1 MTVTLLTGPPGAGK
15 TTVAALLA
23 ADVGRPTVNL
33 TTDTFYRS
41 IATGFVPP
49 YLAGSQRQNETVA
62 AAIVGAVSAY
72 VRGGYDVLV
81 DGVVGPW
88 FLPPFRAAAARES
101 WDLAYVVLRPDLDVT
116 LARATGRA
124 DAELRDPDAVRSM
137 HAAFADLAD
146 LEPHARDTGAEEPA
160 ATAEALR
167 EALDGGAFRLPRP
180 APGLPELDR
189 AEPPL
194 RADEVTTLRA
204 FLDYHRDTLR
214 WKTAGLT
221 AVQLS
226 TPHPPSSLTL
236 GGLVKHL
243 AYVESNWFSEVLHG
257 EAPVPPFDTA
267 DWDADPDWEF
277 HSAADDSPEELRR
290 ILDAAV
296 ADSDRRIDAEL
307 AAHGLDGVSARE
319 SRRPGEGAFS
329 LRWILVHMIEEYA
342 RHNGHADLLREAVD
356 GVTGE

>member
-1 MTVTLLTGPPGAGK
+1 MITILTGPPGAGK
-15 TTVAALLA
+15 TTVAALLS
-23 ADVGRPTVNL
+23 ADSSRPTVNL

-41 IATGFVPP
+41 VVTGFVPP
-49 YLAGSQRQNETVA
+49 YLAGSERQNAVVA
-62 AAIVGAVSAY
+62 DAIVGATTEYA
-72 VRGGYDVLV
+72 RGGYDVVL

-88 FLPPFRAAAARES
+88 FLAPFRAAAAREG
-101 WDLAYVVLRPDLDVT
+101 WDLAYVVLRPDLEVT
-116 LARATGRA
+116 LARAAGRA
-124 DAELRDPDAVRSM
+124 DAELRDPAAVRSM
-137 HAAFADLAD
+137 HAAFADLGD
-146 LEPHARDTGAEEPA
+146 LEAHARDTGGEDPA
-160 ATAEALR
+160 ATAAAVR
-167 EALDGGAFRLPRP
+167 EALEGGAFRLSLR
-180 APGLPELDR
+180 AGGLPELDR

-221 AVQLS
+221 AVQLR

-243 AYVESNWFSEVLHG
+243 ALVETDWFAVKLDG
-257 EAPVPPFDTA
+257 DTAIAPFDTA

-290 ILDAAV
+290 IFDAAV
-296 ADSDRRIDAEL
+296 ADSDRRIDAAL
-307 AAHGLDGVSARE
+307 AAGGLDGTSVRE
-319 SRRPGEGAFS
+319 SRHGDEGAFS

-356 GVTGE
+356 GATGE

>member
-23 ADVGRPTVNL
+23 ADVDRPTVNF

-88 FLPPFRAAAARES
+88 FLPPFRAAAAREG

-124 DAELRDPDAVRSM
+124 DAELRDPGAVRSM

-146 LEPHARDTGAEEPA
+146 LEPHARDTGDEEPA
-160 ATAEALR
+160 DTAAALR
-167 EALDGGAFRLPRP
+167 AALADGAFRLRAP
-180 APGLPELDR
+180 APTPVEETRVD
-189 AEPPL
+189 PPL
-194 RADEVTTLRA
+194 RADESATLRGY
-204 FLDYHRDTLR
+204 LDYHRDTLR
-214 WKTAGLT
+214 RKTAGLDG
-221 AVQLS
+221 AQLS
-226 TPHPPSSLTL
+226 TPLPPSSMTL
-236 GGLVKHL
+236 GGLLKHL
-243 AYVESNWFSEVLHG
+243 AYVESNWFLQVFSG
-257 EAPVPPFDTA
+257 GAAMPPFDTA
-267 DWDADPDWEF
+267 DWDADADWEW
-277 HSAADDSPEELRR
+277 HSAAENTPQELRALFDDAVAR
-290 ILDAAV
+290 SDRALDAAL
-296 ADSDRRIDAEL
+296 ASGTLDATS
-307 AAHGLDGVSARE
+307 VVP
-319 SRRPGEGAFS
+319 SRRHGEGTFS

-342 RHNGHADLLREAVD
+342 RHNGHADLLREAID
-356 GVTGE
+356 GATGE